1 MNTEVINILLVDDD
15 PLIYRVVQQV
25 LDKSSEPIEFI
36 IETVENL
43 AGALELLNQKS
54 FDIVLLDL
62 GLPDS
67 SGIDTVKKVHASNPN
82 VPVVVLTGSS
92 DEMGVEAI
100 KEGADDYLVKGKF
113 FKHLAVRTIRY
124 TLERKKAENALATLN
139 KDLEVTVKKLYLSN
153 RELENFV
160 YVASHDLREPLRKIS
175 AFGELLQESLEDNLD
190 DDQRE
195 NLEFMID
202 GSHRMQQMIE
212 ALLVHSR
219 VNTRGATF
227 REVDLNT
234 VVEQLKNLELAVQ
247 LEESKGDILVPEPL
261 PVANADAVQIRQ
273 LFQNLISNALKY
285 RRKDILPRITIRAS
299 QGHDG
304 MVQIEIEDN
313 GIGIK
318 EEYHKDIFNMFR
330 RIHSRTDYDGVGI
343 GLSVCKR
350 IVERHNGEIGVKS
363 AFGKGSTFWFTL
375 PKAEISIKTKQI
387 A

>member
-1 MNTEVINILLVDDD
+1 MNTEVISILLVDDD

-25 LDKSSEPIEFI
+25 LDRSSEPIEFI

-304 MVQIEIEDN
+304 MVQIEMEDN

>member
-25 LDKSSEPIEFI
+25 LDRSSEPIEFI

-304 MVQIEIEDN
+304 MVQIEMEDN